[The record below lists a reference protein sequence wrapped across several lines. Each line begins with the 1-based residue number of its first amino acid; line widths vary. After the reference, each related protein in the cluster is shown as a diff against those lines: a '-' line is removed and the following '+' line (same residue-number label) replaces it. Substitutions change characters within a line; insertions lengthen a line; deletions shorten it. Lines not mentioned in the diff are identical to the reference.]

1 LIQHQRLGLPR
12 ALSRPGQVAFAA
24 AGAIVLS
31 LTSAQ
36 SPPQPAAITAA
47 RTAELKG
54 AQSCANIDL
63 VYQQRSAFPNT
74 SRGGVDFIL
83 QRATIERAVIC
94 LINAERAA
102 LKPPAPPLK
111 RWLNLGKGNKRGLSG
126 AAAGHVKAAVELR
139 WWGKVATV
147 GKGNCVARKDDPTEC
162 NSHINP
168 KTKTDPTERAVAAG
182 YGRGCKTF
190 YVSENTYT
198 ASGRAK
204 ITPRAAVGWWMNS
217 DGHRATIRDPQ
228 FTDTTVQVAWGSANP
243 ADPDATPATP
253 GLAYVQMFGS
263 CT

>member
-1 LIQHQRLGLPR
+1 
-12 ALSRPGQVAFAA
+12 
-24 AGAIVLS
+24 
-31 LTSAQ
+31 
-36 SPPQPAAITAA
+36 
-47 RTAELKG
+47 
-54 AQSCANIDL
+54 
-63 VYQQRSAFPNT
+63 
-74 SRGGVDFIL
+74 VDFIL

-147 GKGNCVARKDDPTEC
+147 KGNCVARLDDPTQC

-168 KTKTDPTERAVAAG
+168 KTKTDPKERAVAAG

-190 YVSENTYT
+190 TVNENTYT
-198 ASGRAK
+198 ASGRDYV
-204 ITPRAAVGWWMNS
+204 TPRAAVRWWMNS

-228 FTDTTVQVAWGSANP
+228 FTATTVQVAWGNANP
-243 ADPDATPATP
+243 DAEPATPALT
-253 GLAYVQMFGS
+253 YVQMFGS
-263 CT
+263 CA